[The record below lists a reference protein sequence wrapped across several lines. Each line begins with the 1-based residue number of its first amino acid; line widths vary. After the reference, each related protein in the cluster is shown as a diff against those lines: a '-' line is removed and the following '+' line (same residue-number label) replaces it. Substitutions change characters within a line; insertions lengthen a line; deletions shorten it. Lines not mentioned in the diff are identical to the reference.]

1 MLSVL
6 SKLKSILRD
15 LEIEVEVRILLKK
28 TQNNIGKEASMHFL
42 LQI

>member
-28 TQNNIGKEASMHFL
+28 TQNNIGKEDSMHFL

>member
-6 SKLKSILRD
+6 SKLKNILWD
-15 LEIEVEVRILLKK
+15 LEIEEEVRILLRKD
-28 TQNNIGKEASMHFL
+28 NIGKEASMHFL